1 MAHDELGIRMVCRH
15 LIQGQGVA
23 VFQMGP
29 GEGGQPHVNGHRLT
43 VTGCQ
48 AVDGLVHGV
57 RQSDLVVPG
66 VQLHAAAVVP
76 PQVRLHPV
84 RQVRDH
90 PAPVLQQAAVQAH
103 AVVEQVCGVVV
114 PPELQTVISHHHAVG
129 NVQFSIDLPQMVYVV
144 VMAHLPGHLLGRIFR
159 KQVQVGVDDLHTRS
173 SPSSSP
179 RYPAERRF
187 FNTAIITE
195 FAAFATPV

>member
-1 MAHDELGIRMVCRH
+1 M
-15 LIQGQGVA
+15 
-23 VFQMGP
+23 
-29 GEGGQPHVNGHRLT
+29 
-43 VTGCQ
+43 
-48 AVDGLVHGV
+48 
-57 RQSDLVVPG
+57 
-66 VQLHAAAVVP
+66 
-76 PQVRLHPV
+76 
-84 RQVRDH
+84 
-90 PAPVLQQAAVQAH
+90 
-103 AVVEQVCGVVV
+103 EQVCGVVV

-129 NVQFSIDLPQMVYVV
+129 NVQFSIDLPQMVHVV
-144 VMAHLPGHLLGRIFR
+144 VMAYLPGHLLGRILR